1 MATRTNARALRFG
14 ESLPFVPTGKLDAL
28 GDLEQEIALASE
40 QFLAMKHK
48 QSEYYVTPATGARQS
63 QIKRIR
69 KLG

>member
-40 QFLAMKHK
+40 QFLAMNTSN
-48 QSEYYVTPATGARQS
+48 QSITSLQLLEPRQS